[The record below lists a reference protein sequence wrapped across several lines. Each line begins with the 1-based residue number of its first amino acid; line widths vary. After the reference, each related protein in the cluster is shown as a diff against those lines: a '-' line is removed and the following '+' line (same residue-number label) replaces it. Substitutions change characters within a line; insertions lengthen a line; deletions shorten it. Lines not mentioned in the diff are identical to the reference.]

1 MSEYWRKA
9 LEAAEAAEAEAKR
22 LRLRYGRDAE
32 RRLDELIREAAR
44 ASRRGEMEDV
54 RKALRWT

>member
-1 MSEYWRKA
+1 MSEYWVRA

-22 LRLRYGRDAE
+22 LRQRYGRDAE
-32 RRLDELIREAAR
+32 RRLDELMHDAAR
-44 ASRRGEMEDV
+44 ARKRGEMEDV